1 MRRVLNKVAKMISSS
16 IFFVLVVL
24 IGLILAYLVYVRVLT
39 SQNRLDEVKIN
50 FYTILTQSMYP
61 TIKAGDIVITYKNED
76 NVYHV
81 GDVITF
87 ISTSNTANGV
97 TITHRIKEVYAVNGV
112 YTYKTQG
119 DANNV
124 SDSAAV
130 LSQNVIGRV
139 VFKIPKAGYIQQF
152 LVTSTGWIVAV
163 VIPCLGI
170 IIYDILKIFK
180 NMAKKTTQKF
190 VKGSTVER
198 EHLKE
203 VLDDEHQ

>member
-130 LSQNVIGRV
+130 LSQNLIGRV